1 MGVTAPLS
9 PAPHVVI
16 LGCGFGGLAAAKT
29 FAGEDVRVTLI
40 DRENHHL
47 FQPLL
52 YQVAT
57 AGLASVAIA
66 APIRHIFRRQR
77 NVTTLLAEA
86 RAVDLAGKRVVLD
99 DGAALAYDYLIVA
112 TGATHSYFG
121 HDEWARF
128 APGLKTLDDAMEIR
142 RQILLA
148 YERAERATD
157 PAAQRRLLDF
167 VVVGGGATGVE
178 LAGTLA
184 EIARHTLR
192 DEFRRIDS
200 RTAHVTLIEATRRVL
215 PTYPEELSEKARR
228 QLERLGVEVRTETRV
243 TRIDDDGVWLGDQRL
258 AAGTVVWAAGIAA
271 SPLAR
276 TLGVPLDRA
285 GRVAVGPDLSVPD
298 HPHAFVIGDLATVAS
313 GGKPVPGIAPAA
325 KQMGRR
331 AARNILARIAG
342 RPGRAFRY
350 IDYGSL
356 ATIGRNSGI
365 AVIGPFRFWGLPAW
379 LFWLFVHI
387 FFLIGFRNRLMVFAD
402 WAWSYL
408 TFARV
413 ARIVMTGESH
423 KASE

>member
-1 MGVTAPLS
+1 
-9 PAPHVVI
+9 VVI
-16 LGCGFGGLAAAKT
+16 LGCGFGGLAAAKA
-29 FAGEDVRVTLI
+29 FAGADVRVTLI

-86 RAVDLAGKRVVLD
+86 RAIDLAKKQVVLD
-99 DGAALAYDYLIVA
+99 DGAAIAYDHLIVG
-112 TGATHSYFG
+112 TGATHSYYG
-121 HDEWARF
+121 HDEWARC

-142 RQILLA
+142 RRILLA

-192 DEFRRIDS
+192 NEFRRIDS
-200 RTAHVTLIEATRRVL
+200 RTAHVTLIEGAERVL
-215 PTYPEELSEKARR
+215 PTYPPDLSEKARR
-228 QLERLGVEVRTETRV
+228 QLERLGVEVRTSTRV
-243 TRIDDDGVWLGDQRL
+243 TRIDTAGVWIGDQCL

-276 TLGVPLDRA
+276 TLGVPIDRA
-285 GRVAVGPDLSVPD
+285 GRVVVAPDLSVPD
-298 HPHAFVIGDLATVAS
+298 HPEVFVIGDLATVAS
-313 GGKPVPGIAPAA
+313 EGKPVPGIAPAA

-331 AARNILARIAG
+331 AARNVLARIAG
-342 RPGRAFRY
+342 RATEAFRY

-365 AVIGPFRFWGLPAW
+365 AVIGPFKFWGLPAW

-387 FFLIGFRNRLMVFAD
+387 FFLIGFRNRLMVLAD

-423 KASE
+423 KASG

>member
-1 MGVTAPLS
+1 MTDAPL
-9 PAPHVVI
+9 PHVVI
-16 LGCGFGGLAAAKT
+16 LGCGFGGLAAAQAL
-29 FAGEDVRVTLI
+29 AGAAVRVTLI

-66 APIRHIFRRQR
+66 APIRYIFRRQA

-86 RAVDLAGKRVVLD
+86 RAIDVPGRRVVLD
-99 DGAALAYDYLIVA
+99 DGTALAYEYLIVA

-121 HDEWARF
+121 HDEWTPF
-128 APGLKTLDDAMEIR
+128 APGLKTLGDAMEIR
-142 RQILLA
+142 RRILLA

-157 PAAQRRLLDF
+157 PAVQRRLLNF

-200 RTAHVTLIEATRRVL
+200 RTAQIVLIEGVDRVL
-215 PTYPEELSEKARR
+215 PTYSPDLSEKARR
-228 QLERLGVEVRTETRV
+228 QLERLGVEVRTSTRV
-243 TRIDDDGVWLGDQRL
+243 TGIDAEGVRIGDERL

-271 SPLAR
+271 SPLGRA
-276 TLGVPLDRA
+276 LGVPLDRA
-285 GRVAVGPDLSVPD
+285 GRVAVEPDLSVPG
-298 HPHAFVIGDLATVAS
+298 HPEVFVIGDLATVTS

-325 KQMGRR
+325 KQMGRC
-331 AARNILARIAG
+331 AAGNILERLRGA
-342 RPGRAFRY
+342 PGRAFRY
-350 IDYGSL
+350 RDYGSL
-356 ATIGRNSGI
+356 ATIGRHAGI
-365 AVIGPFRFWGLPAW
+365 AVIGPFELWGLPAW
-379 LFWLFVHI
+379 LFWLFIHI
-387 FFLIGFRNRLMVFAD
+387 YFLIGFRNRLMVFAD

-408 TFARV
+408 TFART

-423 KASE
+423 KASG